1 MKARFKGKT
10 SMGFKTGQIYNI
22 RSELKPIIKTNMAS
36 NKKMACIYI
45 YDINSMARCPYQTL
59 EAFLNNWEVLR

>member
-36 NKKMACIYI
+36 NKKWYVYI
-45 YDINSMARCPYQTL
+45 FMILIVELGVHTKL
-59 EAFLNNWEVLR
+59 

>member
-36 NKKMACIYI
+36 NKKMVCIYI
-45 YDINSMARCPYQTL
+45 YDINSRARCPY
-59 EAFLNNWEVLR
+59 